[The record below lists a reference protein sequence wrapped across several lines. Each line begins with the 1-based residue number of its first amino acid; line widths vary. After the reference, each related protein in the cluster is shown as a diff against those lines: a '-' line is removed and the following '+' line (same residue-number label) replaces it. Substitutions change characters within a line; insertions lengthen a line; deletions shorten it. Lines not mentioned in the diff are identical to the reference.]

1 MLRRHMQ
8 ILGIATLAL
17 CITAAAGCNKKPSD
31 KAGTGANMGAAM
43 DPPPGMPVEM
53 AADPMGA
60 MDAMGA
66 TDAMGAMDAM
76 DIDDDMAPD
85 PTIPTKG
92 QATARMILIGWK
104 ESAVP
109 AEVKRTKAEAK
120 ALIEKVLKEAKTKP
134 GNEKHFT
141 ALVKKYADAFK
152 DGGGKVGPF
161 NPKEGMPYIVKAV
174 FPLKVGGVSGVVET
188 KAGFH
193 IFMRTK

>member
-1 MLRRHMQ
+1 MLRKHIQ
-8 ILGIATLAL
+8 IAGIAVLAL
-17 CITAAAGCNKKPSD
+17 GLTSVTGCKKKPHN
-31 KAGTGANMGAAM
+31 KAGGSADMGAAM
-43 DPPPGMPVEM
+43 DPEPPPGMPVEM
-53 AADPMGA
+53 APD
-60 MDAMGA
+60 
-66 TDAMGAMDAM
+66 AMDAM
-76 DIDDDMAPD
+76 DPMDPTDPDDVAPD

-104 ESAVP
+104 ESTVP

-120 ALIEKVLKEAKTKP
+120 TLADKVLTEAKAKP
-134 GNEKHFT
+134 GDEKHFT

-152 DGGGKVGPF
+152 ETGGKVGPF

-174 FPLKVGGVSGVVET
+174 FPLKVGGVSGIVET

>member
-1 MLRRHMQ
+1 MLRRPML
-8 ILGIATLAL
+8 IVGIATLAL
-17 CITAAAGCNKKPSD
+17 CLTGVTGCKKKPGN
-31 KAGTGANMGAAM
+31 KAGTGADMGAAM
-43 DPPPGMPVEM
+43 DPPPGTPVEM
-53 AADPMGA
+53 APDA
-60 MDAMGA
+60 MDAV
-66 TDAMGAMDAM
+66 DAMDAM
-76 DIDDDMAPD
+76 DAMEPDDDMSPD
-85 PTIPTKG
+85 PTLPTKG

-104 ESAVP
+104 ESTVP

-120 ALIEKVLKEAKTKP
+120 TLADKALAEAKAKP

-174 FPLKVGGVSGVVET
+174 FPLKVGGVSGIVET